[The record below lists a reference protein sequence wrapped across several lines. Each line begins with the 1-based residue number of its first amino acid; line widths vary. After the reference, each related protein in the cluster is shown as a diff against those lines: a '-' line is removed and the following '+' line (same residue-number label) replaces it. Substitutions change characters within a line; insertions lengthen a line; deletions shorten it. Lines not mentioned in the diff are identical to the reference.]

1 LDKEEYMTNLKRQRL
16 SLIFLSLIILLMAA
30 AILYVGMKFYDDKQM
45 YIVVR
50 TYDDGEKYY
59 SINKYSIKQEGNFA
73 IKIYDRSSNEEIIYN
88 GWEYRDFEL
97 IEKQNMSGK

>member
-1 LDKEEYMTNLKRQRL
+1 MTNLKRQRL
-16 SLIFLSLIILLMAA
+16 SLIFLSLILLLMAA
-30 AILYVGMKFYDDKQM
+30 AILFVGMKFYDDKQM

-50 TYDDGEKYY
+50 TYDEGEKYY

-88 GWEYRDFEL
+88 GWQYKNFEL
-97 IEKQNMSGK
+97 IEKQNISGK

>member
-1 LDKEEYMTNLKRQRL
+1 MTNLKRQRL

-50 TYDDGEKYY
+50 TYDEGEKYY

-73 IKIYDRSSNEEIIYN
+73 IKIYDRASNEEILYR
-88 GWEYRDFEL
+88 GWEYKDFEL

>member
-1 LDKEEYMTNLKRQRL
+1 MTNLKRQRI
-16 SLIFLSLIILLMAA
+16 SLIFLSLVILLIATCLLF
-30 AILYVGMKFYDDKQM
+30 IGMKFYDDKQM

-88 GWEYRDFEL
+88 GWQYKNFEL
-97 IEKQNMSGK
+97 IEKQNISGK

>member
-1 LDKEEYMTNLKRQRL
+1 MTNLKRQRL

-50 TYDDGEKYY
+50 TYDNEDKYY

-88 GWEYRDFEL
+88 GWQYKNFEL
-97 IEKQNMSGK
+97 IEKQNISGK

>member
-1 LDKEEYMTNLKRQRL
+1 MTNLKRQRISLILL
-16 SLIFLSLIILLMAA
+16 SLVILLIAA
-30 AILYVGMKFYDDKQM
+30 CLLFIGMKFYDDKQM

-88 GWEYRDFEL
+88 GWQYKNFEL